1 MPVPMF
7 IPPWLTPPDPVA
19 TYQRGVQIGAQ
30 IGEAQANQRLRAAAL
45 EQEANAQA
53 VRAAREQQ
61 EMEQTNAYRQAQL
74 GLEASETARRV
85 QGQMK
90 YTALVQG
97 GMDPLQAMMQ
107 TPEVWGSSLTGVASA
122 LRAQKAAEA
131 AANFKPYTYTD
142 EQGNQFAMEAP
153 GRSRYI
159 KPPVS
164 KNLDDYQ
171 VKDIEGTDSRLVIH
185 PNGTASVVAKSG
197 VKSDQATK
205 SAQIRFLSSRLNN
218 IDAIIA
224 KGDAENIPQLKI
236 VRQRILKQLEALD
249 VAQADMFDESAPTA
263 GSIGTAPTTKYP
275 GVRSVKRL

>member
-61 EMEQTNAYRQAQL
+61 EMEQANAYRQAQL
-74 GLEASETARRV
+74 GMEASDTARRV
-85 QGQMK
+85 QGQMR
-90 YTALVQG
+90 YRSLVEG
-97 GMDPLQAMMQ
+97 GMDPLNAMMQ
-107 TPEVWGSSLTGVASA
+107 VPEIFGNSLGGVATAAKEQERLKRLDEWQPREMTTPEGT
-122 LRAQKAAEA
+122 RMAEV
-131 AANFKPYTYTD
+131 T
-142 EQGNQFAMEAP
+142 P
-153 GRSRYI
+153 GRWQVI
-159 KPPVS
+159 KPPAS
-164 KNLDDYQ
+164 LDADAYQ

-275 GVRSVKRL
+275 GVRSVKRM